1 MDRWATFIKGGKC
14 ALGAGRAALS
24 SLTTCVPPQLPPVL
38 SLVNQG
44 WGGGGAWHGWN
55 EHLVCWG
62 GGELLDAKICGW
74 YHNEK
79 KKKQCGNLILPSL
92 EGICQN
98 LSLLMAQ
105 MKIQLAK
112 LWLSNPYGIIQLDG
126 GRGVIKML
134 QQQGF
139 LSRHLQKT

>member
-1 MDRWATFIKGGKC
+1 M
-14 ALGAGRAALS
+14 GAGHDMDEMNILYA
-24 SLTTCVPPQLPPVL
+24 V
-38 SLVNQG
+38 
-44 WGGGGAWHGWN
+44 GGRGNYLMPRFVG
-55 EHLVCWG
+55 
-62 GGELLDAKICGW
+62 DITM
-74 YHNEK
+74 
-79 KKKQCGNLILPSL
+79 KKQCGNLILPSL